1 MLVTVIMSFRY
12 DGDDV
17 KESDDKRRSVSLQDD
32 TSQGRYCPVRP
43 TLGSSYTEQDNDRQK
58 IPLAGRGRA
67 CGTQLCTG
75 GCVVGMCCHHQ
86 IVSVPHEVCPAIV
99 PVLSAFLSTHI
110 YYIIYY
116 IIS

>member
-1 MLVTVIMSFRY
+1 MSFRY

-43 TLGSSYTEQDNDRQK
+43 TLGRHGGSSYTEQDNDRQK
-58 IPLAGRGRA
+58 IPLAGRDRA

-75 GCVVGMCCHHQ
+75 SSAAGSAAGSAARAVG
-86 IVSVPHEVCPAIV
+86 
-99 PVLSAFLSTHI
+99 SASRRLGLFG
-110 YYIIYY
+110 
-116 IIS
+116 